1 MAYFYVYWCIMKFW
15 IKIGHQNMWPTFW
28 PYDLLSEIGIFW
40 CILMYYDV
48 LNQNGSQ
55 KHMTYFLWKWPTFR
69 KIWKIA
75 YFDAFWCI
83 LMSPMRIG
91 QQNTWPTFDPVTYF
105 SRKVRNGLFLC
116 ILMYYDVLNYNRSS
130 NDANKALWKCLIF
143 FTFKTNKDTDFIPTC
158 PNDIYMFVCTNYQMI
173 IMSTIYNQISRFSR
187 HPHWFAYKQII
198 FSS

>member
-1 MAYFYVYWCIMKFW
+1 MAYFYVYWCIMMFW

-75 YFDAFWCI
+75 YFLCI
-83 LMSPMRIG
+83 LMYFDVSNENLEID
-91 QQNTWPTFDPVTYF
+91 QQNTWSTLTQWPTSPKRKETAYFYVYWCIMMFWIEIGHQNMWPTFWPYDLLSEIGIF
-105 SRKVRNGLFLC
+105 WC
-116 ILMYYDVLNYNRSS
+116 ILMYYDVLNQNGSQKHDLLY
-130 NDANKALWKCLIF
+130 ANQAHTKNLNL
-143 FTFKTNKDTDFIPTC
+143 
-158 PNDIYMFVCTNYQMI
+158 Q
-173 IMSTIYNQISRFSR
+173 
-187 HPHWFAYKQII
+187 
-198 FSS
+198 